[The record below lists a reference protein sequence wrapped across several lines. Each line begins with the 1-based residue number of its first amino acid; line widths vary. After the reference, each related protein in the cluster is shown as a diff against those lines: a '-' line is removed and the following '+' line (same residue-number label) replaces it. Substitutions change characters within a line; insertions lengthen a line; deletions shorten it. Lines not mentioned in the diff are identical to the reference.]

1 MKLNTLNTIIDDILL
16 ELRNS
21 SVSESEHISRIQI
34 EQWINNYRALLIKQD
49 IDKGRD
55 INPMYVQ
62 TIRCIYLERKEC
74 IPGHFVYVSD
84 ITLPKLIDFHF
95 RTGLVSVKDMYG
107 NLIQLGSESKMKLQ
121 KYRKYTCKDYIA
133 YLKDS
138 RIYVEGGNNQL
149 EYIEA
154 DVILENPADANEC
167 FDPDGPYPAPAHMIP
182 TIKDLIF
189 SKELNVMPK
198 MPTDTTNNSNDDM
211 QNIYKQQQ

>member
-62 TIRCIYLERKEC
+62 TIRCIHLERKEC

-167 FDPDGPYPAPAHMIP
+167 FDPDEPYPAPAHMIP

-189 SKELNVMPK
+189 NKELNIMPK

>member
-1 MKLNTLNTIIDDILL
+1 MKLNTLSNIIDDILL
-16 ELRNS
+16 IARNNS
-21 SVSESEHISRIQI
+21 ISESEHLSRYQI
-34 EQWINNYRALLIKQD
+34 EMWVHQYRALLIKQD

-62 TIRCIYLERKEC
+62 TIRCIHLERKEC

-95 RTGLVSVKDMYG
+95 RTGLISVKDVYG

-167 FDPDGPYPAPAHMIP
+167 FDPDEPYPAPAHMIP